1 MNYSNEYVKTLYD
14 NVISLLGLKD
24 SGFTFCDASFSFQ
37 KIELINHDN
46 DFERKIMLK
55 GKNASYRRDSSIV
68 ITINNKSN
76 ENKDIEKM
84 EEEVLSIF
92 NMINVKHQ
100 SLRTNSTI
108 SECLQTEEQ
117 TLKTELESNV
127 FIDLGYKDFNEYL
140 ILLSLIFDYSNKK
153 NIQNEEHINEIIK
166 FTLENREIKEYI
178 EDKII
183 ISISDKDNFSLYD
196 RHLFH
201 IIDIIE
207 NNFTH
212 IFKEN

>member
-14 NVISLLGLKD
+14 NVISLLGLD
-24 SGFTFCDASFSFQ
+24 NSGFTFCDSTFSFQ

-55 GKNASYRRDSSIV
+55 GKNASCRRDSSIV
-68 ITINNKSN
+68 INIKNKSN
-76 ENKDIEKM
+76 KNKDIEKM
-84 EEEVLSIF
+84 EEEALSIF

-100 SLRTNSTI
+100 SLRNNSTI
-108 SECLQTEEQ
+108 SECLQTEKQ
-117 TLKTELESNV
+117 TLETELISNV
-127 FIDLGYKDFNEYL
+127 FVDFGYKDFNEYL

-183 ISISDKDNFSLYD
+183 ISISDKDKFSLYD

-201 IIDIIE
+201 IIDIIK
-207 NNFTH
+207 NNLTH
-212 IFKEN
+212 IFKES